1 MEFAG
6 ENFLYFGIQQYI
18 DIFKNLPFFS
28 PLPFPPSLSFLL
40 LFFLHYSRYDYI
52 PRKPS
57 LMRGKHVNLPS

>member
-18 DIFKNLPFFS
+18 DIFKNLLFFP

-40 LFFLHYSRYDYI
+40 FFFNIIADTITFPES
-52 PRKPS
+52 P
-57 LMRGKHVNLPS
+57 V